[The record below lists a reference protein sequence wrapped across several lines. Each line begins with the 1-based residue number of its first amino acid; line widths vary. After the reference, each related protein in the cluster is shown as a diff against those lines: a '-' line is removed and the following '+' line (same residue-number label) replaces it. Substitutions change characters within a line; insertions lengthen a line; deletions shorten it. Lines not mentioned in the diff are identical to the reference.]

1 MSLLKKLGRRLD
13 DGGGDFAADGAEE
26 VVEAAVSPA
35 AENITSISTPDR
47 ATLLELIE
55 DKAKLR
61 NWIALRLMEES
72 TLCPTTSGRLKALS
86 QLSELCL
93 VDERTKYKVEN
104 NTGNEFN
111 IVVVSERL
119 EQARQLKIASVSKL
133 SSIRPAELPSTD

>member
-1 MSLLKKLGRRLD
+1 MSLLKKLGRL
-13 DGGGDFAADGAEE
+13 GAGGDFAADGAEE

-35 AENITSISTPDR
+35 ADNIVSTPAPDR

-104 NTGNEFN
+104 NSGNEFN

-133 SSIRPAELPSTD
+133 SSIKPAELASTD